1 MGFQAVNGNSI
12 VDFPENSRTPN
23 MIKFMGEIRC
33 NNIKNIELTSIIRKA
48 LNHSNLE
55 EENIKKELDK
65 ELLSKEQLTS
75 NILNRLDDN
84 NITTKEELIKSINRD
99 FNKANKE
106 DKNKIQRFKLKQ
118 MVDNLEKTNLKHELK
133 KETPIVVV
141 LDNYMPHRNADFK
154 KSCKLLNIILVHL
167 PPYSPQLNPIE
178 QVWKSIK
185 RITYTTFVETKEEL
199 IELFKKEY
207 YKIVKNKSFFNKWVS
222 KFILKS

>member
-1 MGFQAVNGNSI
+1 MGFQAVNGKSI
-12 VDFPENSRTPN
+12 VDFLENSRTPN

-33 NNIKNIELTSIIRKA
+33 NNIENTELIPMIRKA
-48 LNHSNLE
+48 LNHPNLE

-84 NITTKEELIKSINRD
+84 NITSKEELIKSINRD
-99 FNKANKE
+99 FNKADKE

-118 MVDNLEKTNLKHELK
+118 MVGNLEKTNLKHKLK
-133 KETPIVVV
+133 KEKPIVIV
-141 LDNYMPHRNADFK
+141 LDNYTPHRNVDFK
-154 KSCKLLNIILVHL
+154 KACKLLNIILVHL
-167 PPYSPQLNPIE
+167 PPYSPHLNPIE

>member
-33 NNIKNIELTSIIRKA
+33 NNIENTDLISIIRNA

-84 NITTKEELIKSINRD
+84 KITS
-99 FNKANKE
+99 KE
-106 DKNKIQRFKLKQ
+106 DKNKIQRYKLKQ

-133 KETPIVVV
+133 KEKPIVVV
-141 LDNYMPHRNADFK
+141 LDNYAPHRNADFK
-154 KSCKLLNIILVHL
+154 KACKLLNIILVHL

-178 QVWKSIK
+178 QVWKPIK

-207 YKIVKNKSFFNKWVS
+207 YKIVNNKSFINKWAS